1 MGAVCTA
8 QSEVQCK
15 AAAAAHAARR
25 DTLWCSSK
33 ALLRFY
39 ELLSILFQQLN
50 LSLQFIVL

>member
-15 AAAAAHAARR
+15 AAAAHAARR